1 MDDGAD
7 NGRSSSPDIGGR
19 EAGTGHNTV
28 LYTMEFPHKRR
39 RLRERE
45 AAAPDMDTGAEA
57 TRRASSSSSIDV
69 DVYPEYNVY
78 HDARKRTDVRRRLG
92 RGDAPEN

>member
-1 MDDGAD
+1 MYCQGL
-7 NGRSSSPDIGGR
+7 
-19 EAGTGHNTV
+19 
-28 LYTMEFPHKRR
+28 LYSFVTCNQTYYY
-39 RLRERE
+39 RE
-45 AAAPDMDTGAEA
+45 AAAPEAMDTGAEA

-69 DVYPEYNVY
+69 DVYPEYNVD